1 MEEKLLSL
9 RCYLHTIVYGQRE
22 TPVIKSKANIFMS
35 VSMGDLGVSWWE
47 WDVMAGSRGG
57 GEWQVQT
64 IEGLNIPLHLLHTHQ
79 PGDIMTV
86 NLEETIC

>member
-1 MEEKLLSL
+1 
-9 RCYLHTIVYGQRE
+9 
-22 TPVIKSKANIFMS
+22 MS
-35 VSMGDLGVSWWE
+35 VSMGDLGVSWRE

-86 NLEETIC
+86 NLEETICWVTFHLRYNILKTVS